1 MFASTFT
8 VFQLIPAV
16 DHDTLL
22 AGVGIHE
29 ETFLVFLA
37 WLACGAVVGAAVL
50 ARMGLERAKARGGL
64 DAYLAD
70 PMPTPRTIAE
80 VFGGALYGLFKDIL
94 GAEDARVFFPYLAAI
109 FFYLFTCNAMGSLPG
124 LAPPTDNVN
133 NNVGMAII
141 VFLVFNLVGLARDPI
156 GYIKHL
162 FGPVATMSPS
172 KELVPFLITGA
183 IAPMIFLIEL
193 FGLVL
198 RPFTLTVRISANMF
212 GDHAVFATMSHL
224 FPIGVP
230 AIFIGF
236 GLFVSFIQAFVFM
249 LLSTIYISLAKPH
262 EHEDHEHAGH
272 DDHGGHDHAGHDHE
286 HAHP

>member
-1 MFASTFT
+1 MFASVFT
-8 VFQLIPAV
+8 VFHLIPAV
-16 DHDTLL
+16 DHDRLL

-37 WLACGAVVGAAVL
+37 WLACAVLIAGGLL

-70 PMPTPRTIAE
+70 ASPTPRTIAE
-80 VFGGALYGLFKDIL
+80 VLGGALYSLFRDIL
-94 GAEDARVFFPYLAAI
+94 GDADARLFFPYLAAL
-109 FFYLFTCNAMGSLPG
+109 FMYLFTCNALGAFPA
-124 LAPPTDNVN
+124 LAPPTDNVS
-133 NNVGMAII
+133 NNVGMALI
-141 VFLVFNLVGLARDPI
+141 VFLVFNFVGMSRDPI

-183 IAPMIFLIEL
+183 IGPFIFLVEL

-198 RPFTLTVRISANMF
+198 RPLTLTVRISANMF

-236 GLFVSFIQAFVFM
+236 GLFVSFIQAFVFT
-249 LLSTIYISLAKPH
+249 LLTTIYISLAKPH
-262 EHEDHEHAGH
+262 DHEDHEHAGH
-272 DDHGGHDHAGHDHE
+272 DDHGGHDHAGHDHD
-286 HAHP
+286 HAHS